1 MNLGDLPIHK
11 HHARIRPRSHEALLP
26 IDAPIA
32 RFAAVLHLRPLKL
45 MPENFNTDSP
55 SPMKLPPGSADAP
68 PADEVLPA
76 TGEGCPTPLAWKQV
90 QNEFLSQSDEF
101 SFSEAG
107 LTISGRVLG
116 EGPPLYFLNG
126 ISATPTLFCL
136 AVWLLRDEF
145 RCVILGYPPE
155 AQTLTQL
162 AQSLDLAATRFGDE
176 QFDLYATS
184 FGTSVA
190 LHAMQSFPQRIQH
203 AVLQG
208 PLISMK
214 FSMAERLALATLGWL
229 PGQIDCLPLRQT
241 VLQNNHAR
249 WFPPFDITRLKF
261 LLAETGNVPTRDVAR
276 RITMLRGLD
285 LTNQISSLET
295 PTLVVSSEGEAARHR
310 ESAAVLAEKLPNARA
325 EEISNTGHVPFVT
338 HPHRL
343 AKLVRQFLHPELHAE
358 SCNKPTVFP
367 PA

>member
-1 MNLGDLPIHK
+1 MSEDTNTTTSPT
-11 HHARIRPRSHEALLP
+11 PES
-26 IDAPIA
+26 
-32 RFAAVLHLRPLKL
+32 AASVPAGEGS
-45 MPENFNTDSP
+45 PES
-55 SPMKLPPGSADAP
+55 M
-68 PADEVLPA
+68 PA

-90 QNEFLSQSDEF
+90 RSEFLSQSDEF
-101 SFSEAG
+101 SFSESG

-116 EGPPLYFLNG
+116 EGTPLYFLNG

-136 AVWLLRDEF
+136 TVWLLRDEF
-145 RCVILGYPPE
+145 RCVILDYPPE
-155 AQTLTQL
+155 AQTLEQL
-162 AQSLDLAATRFGDE
+162 SQSLDLAATQFGDE

-190 LHAMQSFPQRIQH
+190 LHAMQNISQRIRH

-214 FSMAERLALATLGWL
+214 FSMAERLALATLGWI
-229 PGQIDCLPLRQT
+229 PGPINCLPLRKT

-249 WFPPFDITRLKF
+249 WFPPFDITRWKF
-261 LLAETGNVPTRDVAR
+261 LMAETGDVATRDVAR
-276 RITMLRGLD
+276 RAKMLRGLD
-285 LTNQISSLET
+285 LTDQLSGVET
-295 PTLVVSSEGEAARHR
+295 PTLVISSEGEAARHR
-310 ESAAVLAEKLPNARA
+310 ESAAVLAAKLQNARA

-343 AKLVRQFLHPELHAE
+343 AKLVRQFLHPELHAD
-358 SCNKPTVFP
+358 SCNTPAVSP